1 MTNAITTPTI
11 ESLVATIQVSD
22 KFRVDDYGM
31 HVSGTPSVEEF
42 MEVAYMLGKVRG
54 ALAWA
59 VGDYM
64 NAFESHYG
72 ETMAQAEVM
81 FPEKSYQ
88 YLMDCKWVSSKVVPE
103 RRDKG
108 TFSAWKEVLG
118 AKSERLQDKL
128 LDRYNSGDIANQRE
142 LRAEAQGEH
151 GRNDSRGNAID
162 TVKKTINTLQKIFDS
177 DNNLNY
183 MQKGIIEEVIKLLM
197 QI

>member
-1 MTNAITTPTI
+1 MVNAITTPTI
-11 ESLVATIQVSD
+11 ESVVASLQLAD
-22 KFRVDDYGM
+22 KFHVTDYGM
-31 HVSGTPSVEEF
+31 QIRGTPSIDEYMYVGN
-42 MEVAYMLGKVRG
+42 MLGKVRG
-54 ALAWA
+54 ALSWA
-59 VGDYM
+59 VGDYL
-64 NAFESHYG
+64 NSFEAHHG
-72 ETMAQAEVM
+72 ELMAQAETM

-162 TVKKTINTLQKIFDS
+162 TVKKTINTLQKIFDGQ
-177 DNNLNY
+177 NNLNY
-183 MQKGIIEEVIKLLM
+183 MQKNTIEMVIKLLLE
-197 QI
+197 I

>member
-88 YLMDCKWVSSKVVPE
+88 YLMDCKWVSKKVTHD
-103 RRDKG
+103 RRHRG
-108 TFSAWKEVLG
+108 SWSAWKEVLVLDQ
-118 AKSERLQDKL
+118 KQQNKL
-128 LDRYNSGDIANQRE
+128 LKLYEEGTLSSQKE
-142 LRAEAQGEH
+142 LRMAVREQQEIEP
-151 GRNDSRGNAID
+151 SETRGLGSIIKRLENFFDIQKTLTSKQAGLLEKAIGLL
-162 TVKKTINTLQKIFDS
+162 K
-177 DNNLNY
+177 
-183 MQKGIIEEVIKLLM
+183 EVHHD
-197 QI
+197 

>member
-1 MTNAITTPTI
+1 MVNAITTPTI
-11 ESLVATIQVSD
+11 ESVVASLQLAD
-22 KFRVDDYGM
+22 KFHVTDYGM
-31 HVSGTPSVEEF
+31 QIRGTPSIDEYMYVGN
-42 MEVAYMLGKVRG
+42 MLGKVRG
-54 ALAWA
+54 ALSWA
-59 VGDYM
+59 VGDYL
-64 NAFESHYG
+64 NSFEAHHG
-72 ETMAQAEVM
+72 ELMAQAETM

-162 TVKKTINTLQKIFDS
+162 TVKKMINTLQKIFDS

-183 MQKGIIEEVIKLLM
+183 MQKGTIEEVIKLLM
-197 QI
+197 EI

>member
-1 MTNAITTPTI
+1 MSDREFEGRRVVVTGAGSGIG
-11 ESLVATIQVSD
+11 LAAATYSSEERIIVGSKNFTEQVI
-22 KFRVDDYGM
+22 
-31 HVSGTPSVEEF
+31 
-42 MEVAYMLGKVRG
+42 LGE
-54 ALAWA
+54 L
-59 VGDYM
+59 
-64 NAFESHYG
+64 
-72 ETMAQAEVM
+72 MAQAETM

>member
-11 ESLVATIQVSD
+11 ESVVASLQLAD
-22 KFRVDDYGM
+22 KFHVTDYGM
-31 HVSGTPSVEEF
+31 QIRGTPSIDEYMYVGN
-42 MEVAYMLGKVRG
+42 MLGKVRG
-54 ALAWA
+54 ALSWA
-59 VGDYM
+59 VGDYL
-64 NAFESHYG
+64 NSFEAHHG
-72 ETMAQAEVM
+72 ELMAQAETM

-197 QI
+197 EI

>member
-1 MTNAITTPTI
+1 MVNAITTPTI
-11 ESLVATIQVSD
+11 ESVVASLQLAD
-22 KFRVDDYGM
+22 KFHVTDYGM
-31 HVSGTPSVEEF
+31 QIRGTPSIDEYMYVGN
-42 MEVAYMLGKVRG
+42 MLGKVRG
-54 ALAWA
+54 ALSWA
-59 VGDYM
+59 VGDYL
-64 NAFESHYG
+64 NSFEAHHG
-72 ETMAQAEVM
+72 ELMAQAEAM

-197 QI
+197 EI

>member
-1 MTNAITTPTI
+1 MVNAITTPTI
-11 ESLVATIQVSD
+11 ESVVASLQLAD
-22 KFRVDDYGM
+22 KFHVTDYGM
-31 HVSGTPSVEEF
+31 QIRGTPSIDEYMYVGN
-42 MEVAYMLGKVRG
+42 MLGKVRG
-54 ALAWA
+54 ALSWA
-59 VGDYM
+59 VGDYL
-64 NAFESHYG
+64 NSFEAHHG
-72 ETMAQAEVM
+72 ELMAQAETM

>member
-1 MTNAITTPTI
+1 MVNAITTPTI
-11 ESLVATIQVSD
+11 ESVVASLQLAD
-22 KFRVDDYGM
+22 KFHVTDYGM
-31 HVSGTPSVEEF
+31 QIRGTPSIDEYMYVGN
-42 MEVAYMLGKVRG
+42 MLGKVRG
-54 ALAWA
+54 ALSWA
-59 VGDYM
+59 VGDYL
-64 NAFESHYG
+64 NSFEAHHG
-72 ETMAQAEVM
+72 ELMAQAETM

-183 MQKGIIEEVIKLLM
+183 MQKGIIE
-197 QI
+197 

>member
-1 MTNAITTPTI
+1 MVNAITTPTI
-11 ESLVATIQVSD
+11 ESVVASLQLAD
-22 KFRVDDYGM
+22 KFHVTDYGM
-31 HVSGTPSVEEF
+31 QIRGTPSIDEYMYVGN
-42 MEVAYMLGKVRG
+42 MLGKVRG
-54 ALAWA
+54 ALSWA
-59 VGDYM
+59 VGDYL
-64 NAFESHYG
+64 NSFEAHHG
-72 ETMAQAEVM
+72 ELMAQAETM

-162 TVKKTINTLQKIFDS
+162 TVKKMINTLQKIFDS

-183 MQKGIIEEVIKLLM
+183 MQKGTIEEVIKLLM
-197 QI
+197 GI

>member
-11 ESLVATIQVSD
+11 ETAVASLQLAD
-22 KFRVDDYGM
+22 KFHVTDYGM
-31 HVSGTPSVEEF
+31 QIRGTPSIDEYMYVGN
-42 MEVAYMLGKVRG
+42 MLGKVRG
-54 ALAWA
+54 ALSWA
-59 VGDYM
+59 VGDYL
-64 NAFESHYG
+64 NSFEAHHG
-72 ETMAQAEVM
+72 ELMAQAETM

-162 TVKKTINTLQKIFDS
+162 TVKKMINTLQKIFDS

-183 MQKGIIEEVIKLLM
+183 MQKGTIEEVIKLLM
-197 QI
+197 EI

>member
-1 MTNAITTPTI
+1 MVNAITTPTI
-11 ESLVATIQVSD
+11 ESVVASLQLAD
-22 KFRVDDYGM
+22 KFHVTDYGM
-31 HVSGTPSVEEF
+31 QIRGTPSIDEYMYVGN
-42 MEVAYMLGKVRG
+42 MLGKVRG
-54 ALAWA
+54 ALSWA
-59 VGDYM
+59 VGDYL
-64 NAFESHYG
+64 NSFEAHHG
-72 ETMAQAEVM
+72 ELMAQAETM

-197 QI
+197 EI

>member
-1 MTNAITTPTI
+1 MVNAITTPTI
-11 ESLVATIQVSD
+11 ESVVASLQLAD
-22 KFRVDDYGM
+22 KFHVTDYGM
-31 HVSGTPSVEEF
+31 QIRGTPSIDEYMYVGN
-42 MEVAYMLGKVRG
+42 MLGKVRG
-54 ALAWA
+54 ALSWA
-59 VGDYM
+59 VGDYL
-64 NAFESHYG
+64 NSFEAHHG
-72 ETMAQAEVM
+72 ELMAQAETM

-142 LRAEAQGEH
+142 LRAEAQAEH

-197 QI
+197 EI

>member
-11 ESLVATIQVSD
+11 ESVVASLQLAD
-22 KFRVDDYGM
+22 KFHVTDYGM
-31 HVSGTPSVEEF
+31 QIRGTPSIDEYMYVGN
-42 MEVAYMLGKVRG
+42 MLGKVRG
-54 ALAWA
+54 ALSWA
-59 VGDYM
+59 VGDYL
-64 NAFESHYG
+64 NSFEAHHG
-72 ETMAQAEVM
+72 ELMAQAETM

-177 DNNLNY
+177 NNNLNY

-197 QI
+197 EI

>member
-1 MTNAITTPTI
+1 MVNAITTPTI
-11 ESLVATIQVSD
+11 ASVVASLQLAD
-22 KFRVDDYGM
+22 KFHVTDYGM
-31 HVSGTPSVEEF
+31 QIRGTPSIDEYMYVGN
-42 MEVAYMLGKVRG
+42 MLGKVRG
-54 ALAWA
+54 ALSWA
-59 VGDYM
+59 VGDYL
-64 NAFESHYG
+64 NSFEAHHG
-72 ETMAQAEVM
+72 ELMAQAETM

-197 QI
+197 EI

>member
-1 MTNAITTPTI
+1 MVNAITTPTI
-11 ESLVATIQVSD
+11 ESVVASLQLAD
-22 KFRVDDYGM
+22 KFHVTDYGM
-31 HVSGTPSVEEF
+31 QIRGTPSIDEYMYVGN
-42 MEVAYMLGKVRG
+42 MLGKVRG
-54 ALAWA
+54 ALSWA
-59 VGDYM
+59 VGDYL
-64 NAFESHYG
+64 NSFEAHHG
-72 ETMAQAEVM
+72 ELMAQAETM

-142 LRAEAQGEH
+142 LRAEARGDH

-197 QI
+197 EI